1 MLLTARLTS
10 RLFYH
15 CLVSKP
21 EEVMKTEPT
30 TVPNVNAVNAIQDLP
45 GFLWTIAKLKMK
57 WSSQWTQFMQ
67 LRKEAPKKFRTSMGF
82 EPVTSR
88 LQCDALPTKLWSHW
102 RWSPD
107 FFFQASSRNCIT
119 CVHCDDHF
127 FISISFLPFIYE
139 KFHISLIAKLL
150 VVNMGLQ
157 RFPTTK
163 EINIDNSQGINLQTG
178 YHGSNRA

>member
-1 MLLTARLTS
+1 ML
-10 RLFYH
+10 
-15 CLVSKP
+15 SK
-21 EEVMKTEPT
+21 
-30 TVPNVNAVNAIQDLP
+30 IFQD
-45 GFLWTIAKLKMK
+45 FWEQQQSWK
-57 WSSQWTQFMQ
+57 WRNDRRSERN
-67 LRKEAPKKFRTSMGF
+67 LCNCIKKPPKKFRTSMGF

-107 FFFQASSRNCIT
+107 FFFQASLRNCIT
-119 CVHCDDHF
+119 CVHCNDHF